1 MGYKPGR
8 EDLNTLKV
16 DTTTLVVD
24 EANNRVG
31 IGTASPTVQLHVESS
46 TTLSPQL
53 KLLNTNANNFPA
65 ILQFEK
71 QSASQADDDYLGLTN
86 YQGYDSAGN
95 STTFIQI
102 AGQASDVTDGDEGAQ
117 WGISVLAAGTQ
128 RALLKV
134 GGQDVANSTACEVAI
149 NEAGIDCNF
158 RVESDGNANMLFV
171 DGEENRVGIG
181 TGEPVYNF
189 DCRADGA
196 GFAAMFFND
205 GDNVNRQGILIKC
218 GTDNPSGVTNT
229 YLVAS
234 DGDGGT
240 VGSITDTSETFQLND
255 LCDVR
260 LKKNIVDTNMKGLET
275 LAALKVR
282 DFQLKKSNTAK
293 TGFIAQELE
302 TVYPAAVSKY
312 DDDVMDPNGGPMM
325 WGVSKEGLVPVLV
338 KALQELSAKVEEL
351 EAKLNNG

>member
-1 MGYKPGR
+1 M
-8 EDLNTLKV
+8 
-16 DTTTLVVD
+16 VV
-24 EANNRVG
+24 
-31 IGTASPTVQLHVESS
+31 
-46 TTLSPQL
+46 
-53 KLLNTNANNFPA
+53 
-65 ILQFEK
+65 
-71 QSASQADDDYLGLTN
+71 QAT
-86 YQGYDSAGN
+86 
-95 STTFIQI
+95 
-102 AGQASDVTDGDEGAQ
+102 DVTEGDEGGK
-117 WGISVLAAGTQ
+117 WGLSIMAGGTGGTAAAAT
-128 RALLKV
+128 LLTA
-134 GGQDVANSTACEVAI
+134 GGEDVANGSPCEVSI
-149 NEAGIDCNF
+149 NDSGIDCNF

-171 DGEENRVGIG
+171 DGEEDRVGIG
-181 TGEPVYNF
+181 TGTPAHNF
-189 DCRADGA
+189 DCNANVA
-196 GFAAMFFND
+196 SGFAAMFFND
-205 GDNVNRQGILIKC
+205 GDNANRSGIGIKC
-218 GTDNPSGVTNT
+218 GTDNPAGVTIT
-229 YLVAS
+229 YILAA

-240 VGSITDTSETFQLND
+240 IGSITNTSETFQLND

-312 DDDVMDPNGGPMM
+312 GDDVMDPNGGPMM